1 VLEHFESMLVHH
13 GTDRGLRIARKH
25 VGWYSKGMPGAAEF
39 RSRVNR
45 TADPDAVRQLLHAFY
60 VPAIERLAA

>member
-1 VLEHFESMLVHH
+1 
-13 GTDRGLRIARKH
+13 
-25 VGWYSKGMPGAAEF
+25 MPGAAEF

-45 TADPDAVRQLLHAFY
+45 TVDPDAVRQLLHAFY